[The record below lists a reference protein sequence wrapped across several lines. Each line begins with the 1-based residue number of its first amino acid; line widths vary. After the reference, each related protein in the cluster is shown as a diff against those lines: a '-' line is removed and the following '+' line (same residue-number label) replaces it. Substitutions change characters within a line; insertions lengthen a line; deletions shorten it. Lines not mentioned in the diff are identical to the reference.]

1 MSNIAAQAAS
11 LGLSGSQ
18 LANAA
23 VQSMGSGLIAG
34 QTAAQYANTLA
45 QQQLASQTV
54 TPLGQ
59 AQSAAMNG
67 ITLPGSMAGIAAGV
81 AAGAGGGAAGGGA
94 EAAENNAIQA
104 AQEAAMV
111 NNSPDNI
118 TASTAVGDAP
128 IATLSNFNPRTR
140 FAASRMFGAPRN
152 YFRKPLINL

>member
-11 LGLSGSQ
+11 LGLTGPQVSN
-18 LANAA
+18 LA

-34 QTAAQYANTLA
+34 QTAAQYANQLA
-45 QQQLASQTV
+45 QQQAQQQPSTLSSL

-59 AQSAAMNG
+59 AALGGLA
-67 ITLPGSMAGIAAGV
+67 GSGGVAGIANQIQ
-81 AAGAGGGAAGGGA
+81 GAG
-94 EAAENNAIQA
+94 AAENNAMQA

-111 NNSPDNI
+111 NDSPDTI

-128 IATLSNFNPRTR
+128 VATLSNFNPRTR
-140 FAASRMFGAPRN
+140 FAASRMFGAPRS